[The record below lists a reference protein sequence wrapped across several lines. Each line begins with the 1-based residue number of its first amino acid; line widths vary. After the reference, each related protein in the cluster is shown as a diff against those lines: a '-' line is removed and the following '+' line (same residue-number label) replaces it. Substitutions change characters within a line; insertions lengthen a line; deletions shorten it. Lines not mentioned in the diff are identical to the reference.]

1 MQDANGAIVHVP
13 PGTTA
18 YQALFK
24 RTFVISAL
32 VTAAAL
38 IFGYPLAYWLSI
50 LPARRSNLLMIL
62 VLLPF
67 WTSILVRISA
77 WIVIL
82 QGSGLVNRLLLTLGV
97 ISSPLPLLF
106 NRTGVLIAMTHILL
120 PFMVLPLYSVMKSVP
135 PSYQKAAI
143 SLGSHPFGAFWKVY
157 VPQTLPGVGAGCLL
171 VFITA
176 LGYYITPALLGGA
189 SDQMVSYYI
198 AYFTNVALNWG
209 MACALGTVLLIA
221 TLLLFACY
229 KKIVGT
235 ELNLG

>member
-1 MQDANGAIVHVP
+1 
-13 PGTTA
+13 
-18 YQALFK
+18 
-24 RTFVISAL
+24 
-32 VTAAAL
+32 
-38 IFGYPLAYWLSI
+38 
-50 LPARRSNLLMIL
+50 
-62 VLLPF
+62 
-67 WTSILVRISA
+67 
-77 WIVIL
+77 
-82 QGSGLVNRLLLTLGV
+82 
-97 ISSPLPLLF
+97 
-106 NRTGVLIAMTHILL
+106 
-120 PFMVLPLYSVMKSVP
+120 
-135 PSYQKAAI
+135 
-143 SLGSHPFGAFWKVY
+143 LGSHPFGAFWKVY